1 MHLMQLSSSSY
12 SSYAC
17 KRSRSFVFGIVTV
30 DWTQLGDADTLNN
43 LSLSLAVTAVIA
55 AASHTQIERE
65 RETLSDVPFSFQFP
79 LLPVVMRRDD
89 MGLKVHKM
97 CLVLL
102 HFLSHTGIASSRTC
116 IPHVLY

>member
-55 AASHTQIERE
+55 AASHIQEIE

-79 LLPVVMRRDD
+79 LLPVVMPRRH
-89 MGLKVHKM
+89 G
-97 CLVLL
+97 
-102 HFLSHTGIASSRTC
+102 T
-116 IPHVLY
+116 